1 MDTKKKKPTHA
12 LFWALLR
19 ETKGYIEA
27 HKELIKEGIVHQYSG
42 GRTTSLSEMY
52 RKYPAAYSRMIEE
65 MKGDFYK
72 RQARYEAG
80 RDRAAKRVIAAICQ
94 WLDKQGYIFR
104 SREEKIR
111 YVLSVACRAAN
122 CGNFN
127 AISESRLTAIYNLFC
142 RKNSVD
148 ISGNPIIDYSIMK
161 N

>member
-1 MDTKKKKPTHA
+1 MDTKKRKPTHA
-12 LFWALLR
+12 LFWALLK
-19 ETKGYIEA
+19 ETEGYSEA

-52 RKYPAAYSRMIEE
+52 RKYPAAYSRMIEA
-65 MKGDFYK
+65 MKGDFHQ

-80 RDRAAKRVIAAICQ
+80 RDRAAKRVIAAISQ
-94 WLDKQGYIFR
+94 WLDRQGYRFG
-104 SREEKIR
+104 SREEKVR

-127 AISESRLTAIYNLFC
+127 AIPESRLTAIYNLFC
-142 RKNSVD
+142 KKNSVD
-148 ISGNPIIDYSIMK
+148 ISGDPIIDHAVMK

>member
-19 ETKGYIEA
+19 ETEGYNEA
-27 HKELIKEGIVHQYSG
+27 YKEVIKASFVSEASG
-42 GRTTSLSEMY
+42 GKTDSLSESY
-52 RKYPAAYSRMIEE
+52 RKYPAAYSQMIER
-65 MKGDFYK
+65 MKGNFYK
-72 RQARYEAG
+72 RRARYEAS
-80 RDRAAKRVIAAICQ
+80 RERAAKRVIAAICQ
-94 WLDKQGYIFR
+94 WLDQQGYIFR

-111 YVLSVACRAAN
+111 YVLSIACRAAN

-127 AISESRLTAIYNLFC
+127 AIPESKLTAIYNLFC

-148 ISGNPIIDYSIMK
+148 ISGDPIIDHAINK

>member
-1 MDTKKKKPTHA
+1 MDTKRKKPTHA
-12 LFWALLR
+12 LFWTLLK
-19 ETKGYIEA
+19 ETEGYSAA
-27 HKELIKEGIVHQYSG
+27 HTELIKEGIVRQYSG

-52 RKYPAAYSRMIEE
+52 RKYPAEYSLMIEG

-72 RQARYEAG
+72 RQARYEASRG
-80 RDRAAKRVIAAICQ
+80 RAAKRVIAAISK
-94 WLDKQGYIFR
+94 WLDKQGCRFR

-111 YVLSVACRAAN
+111 YVLSIACRAAN

-127 AISESRLTAIYNLFC
+127 AIPESKLTAIYNLFC

-148 ISGNPIIDYSIMK
+148 ISGNPIIDHPIMK

>member
-1 MDTKKKKPTHA
+1 MDTKRKKPTHA

-19 ETKGYIEA
+19 ETEGYNEA
-27 HKELIKEGIVHQYSG
+27 YKEVIKAGFVSEASG
-42 GRTTSLSEMY
+42 GKTDSLSELY
-52 RKYPAAYSRMIEE
+52 RKYPAAYSRMIER
-65 MKGDFYK
+65 MKGDFNK
-72 RQARYEAG
+72 RQARYENA

-94 WLDKQGYIFR
+94 WLDKQGYRFR

-127 AISESRLTAIYNLFC
+127 AIPESRLTAIYNLFC
-142 RKNSVD
+142 KKNSVD
-148 ISGNPIIDYSIMK
+148 ISGNPIIDHPIMK

>member
-12 LFWALLR
+12 LFWVLLR
-19 ETKGYIEA
+19 ETEGYNEA
-27 HKELIKEGIVHQYSG
+27 YKEVIKAGFVSEASG
-42 GRTTSLSEMY
+42 GKTDSLSELY
-52 RKYPAAYSRMIEE
+52 RKYPAAYSRMIER
-65 MKGDFYK
+65 MKGDFYQ

-94 WLDKQGYIFR
+94 WLDRQGYRFH

-127 AISESRLTAIYNLFC
+127 AIPESRLTAIYNLFC
-142 RKNSVD
+142 KKNSVE
-148 ISGNPIIDYSIMK
+148 ISGDPIIDHSIMK